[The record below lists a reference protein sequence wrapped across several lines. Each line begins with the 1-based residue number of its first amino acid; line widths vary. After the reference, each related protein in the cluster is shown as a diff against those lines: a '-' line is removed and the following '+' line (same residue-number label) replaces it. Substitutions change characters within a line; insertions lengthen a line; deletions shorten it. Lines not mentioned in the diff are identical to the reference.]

1 MGQCEPWDE
10 GIWILA
16 EHHQGRL
23 EEVTFEIL
31 TEARRLADR
40 ARRRVCVILLGHE
53 VGRLAQELPPYGA
66 DFVYWVDHPLLAL
79 YSTDAYAYAIEQL
92 VRQGSPIALLLPA
105 TALGRDLAPRLA
117 VRLKTTLVS
126 DCVVLNIDETGL
138 LEMTRAPYGGRLYA
152 RMKSPHVRPQMATVR
167 PGVLGKGRPAKTR
180 KGHIKRIDLDLNP
193 MAIRTRVLSVWKV
206 EREGLDI
213 SEAEVILAFGRGLG
227 EKERLQEMEE
237 LAKLLGASLGGSRA
251 AVDAGWI
258 PFSRQ
263 IGQTGKTVS
272 PDLIICCGISGAS
285 QFTMGMMESKFI
297 VAVNL
302 DRQCPMFKVAD
313 VSVLGDMHEVL
324 PALIDRLK
332 SIKGQQET
340 ER

>member
-10 GIWILA
+10 GIWILV
-16 EHHQGRL
+16 EHHEGRL
-23 EEVTFEIL
+23 EEVTLEIL
-31 TEARRLADR
+31 TEARRLADK
-40 ARRRVCVILLGHE
+40 ARRGVCAILLGHE
-53 VGRLAQELPPYGA
+53 VGGMAELLPPYGA
-66 DFVYWVDHPLLAL
+66 DSVYWVDHPLLAL
-79 YSTDAYAYAIEQL
+79 YSTEAYAHAIGEL
-92 VRQGSPIALLLPA
+92 VRLGNPTALLLPA

-126 DCVVLNIDETGL
+126 DCVVLNMDEAGL

-152 RMKSPHVRPQMATVR
+152 RMKTPHARPQMATVR
-167 PGVLGKGRPAKTR
+167 PGILGKGRPAKAR
-180 KGHIKRIDLDLNP
+180 KGHIRRIEMDLEP
-193 MAIRTRVLSVWKV
+193 GAIRTKVLGVSKV
-206 EREGLDI
+206 GREDLDI
-213 SEAEVILAFGRGLG
+213 SEAELILAFGRGLG
-227 EKERLQEMEE
+227 EKERLPEMEE

-258 PFSRQ
+258 PFPRQ

-272 PDLIICCGISGAS
+272 PDLIICCGISGAT
-285 QFTMGMMESKFI
+285 QFTMGMRDSKFI

-313 VSVLGDMHEVL
+313 VSVLGDMHEVV
-324 PALIDRLK
+324 PALIDRLR

-340 ER
+340 PG